1 MVKVLLA
8 YAGAV
13 VGAFVLGSI
22 LATQFIL
29 GNVQAM
35 GMNVTSGVRLEAT
48 VHDIF
53 GLAASYLPLMAIAF
67 LIALPIANGL
77 RKLLP
82 AQPLLLYVLA
92 GAVAVVTLHLTMKA
106 ALGLTGIAATRTT
119 AGLLSQGLAGALG
132 GYLYYKIRHLAPVT
146 PAVRD

>member
-1 MVKVLLA
+1 MIKVLLA
-8 YAGAV
+8 YSAAV
-13 VGAFVLGSI
+13 IGAFVLGSI

-35 GMNVTSGVRLEAT
+35 GMDVTSAVRLEAT

-53 GLAASYLPLMAIAF
+53 GLAASYLPLMAVAF
-67 LIALPIANGL
+67 LVALPVAGGL

-82 AQPLLLYVLA
+82 TQPLILYVLA
-92 GAVAVVTLHLTMKA
+92 GAVAVVTLHLAMKA
-106 ALGLTGIAATRTT
+106 ALGLTGIAAVRTI

-132 GYLYYKIRHLAPVT
+132 GYLYYRIRSSAPAT
-146 PAVRD
+146 AA

>member
-1 MVKVLLA
+1 MLKVLLA

-13 VGAFVLGSI
+13 VGAYVLGSI
-22 LATQFIL
+22 LATQLIL

-35 GMNVTSGVRLEAT
+35 GMNVTGGVRLEAT
-48 VHDIF
+48 VHDIL
-53 GLAASYLPLMAIAF
+53 GLAASYLPLMAVAF
-67 LIALPIANGL
+67 LIALPVATGL
-77 RKLLP
+77 RKVLSTP
-82 AQPLLLYVLA
+82 PLVLYVLA
-92 GAVAVVTLHLTMKA
+92 GAGAVVTQHLTMKA
-106 ALGLTGIAATRTT
+106 VLGLSGIAATRTT